1 MKSKMS
7 ALSFALL
14 LSLTACGGGG
24 QKDSGISGPT
34 NRFGSQQLSA
44 VGDASGLSVSP
55 NSLKGAGAVV
65 FASQFPEIRS
75 GGSVALNFSLEDG
88 GSLTL
93 VSHADSSLGNGFELE
108 FRRLGTGAGSLRVRL
123 RAQGNVRDT
132 VNNFGQ
138 DVFSGI
144 DASLPMK
151 LQIDVHNNES
161 PAHVMVW
168 SRLISDDFSEA
179 AAILNTEDEI
189 EKSNGSPGIGSG
201 LRWGLKLHRADVT
214 GAEPSPPKFE
224 E

>member
-1 MKSKMS
+1 MKMKLSLLVLVL
-7 ALSFALL
+7 ALS
-14 LSLTACGGGG
+14 ACGGKG
-24 QKDSGISGPT
+24 QGNSANTGSAVS
-34 NRFGSQQLSA
+34 FGSQQVSPI
-44 VGDASGLSVSP
+44 GDAS
-55 NSLKGAGAVV
+55 SLNITPASISGTGALV
-65 FASQFPEIRS
+65 FNSQFSQVRS

-93 VSHADSSLGNGFELE
+93 VSHADSALSNGYEIEL
-108 FRRLGTGAGSLRVRL
+108 RRLGGGSGSLQVRL

-151 LQIDVHNNES
+151 LQIDVHNNET

-168 SRLISDDFSEA
+168 SRLITDDFSET
-179 AAILNTEDEI
+179 AAILDTGDEI

-201 LRWGLKLHRADVT
+201 LRWGLKLSRAAVT
-214 GAEPSPPKFE
+214 AAEPSPPKFE

>member
-1 MKSKMS
+1 MKTKL
-7 ALSFALL
+7 LSLALL
-14 LSLTACGGGG
+14 LALTACGGGG
-24 QKDSGISGPT
+24 KNDSGPVGPT
-34 NRFGSQQLSA
+34 NRFGSQQLSTI
-44 VGDASGLSVSP
+44 GDSSDLSVSP
-55 NSLKGAGAVV
+55 GSLKGTGTVV
-65 FASQFPEIRS
+65 FASQFPEVRS
-75 GGSVALNFSLEDG
+75 GGSVALNFTLEDG

-93 VSHADSSLGNGFELE
+93 VSHADSSLGNGYELE
-108 FRRLGTGAGSLRVRL
+108 FRRLGTGSGSLKVTL
-123 RAQGNVRDT
+123 RAQGNRRDT
-132 VNNFGQ
+132 TNNFGQ

-168 SRLISDDFSEA
+168 SRLISDDFSET

-201 LRWGLKLHRADVT
+201 VRWGLKLNRANVT

>member
-1 MKSKMS
+1 MKSK
-7 ALSFALL
+7 LFALAL
-14 LSLTACGGGG
+14 LFALTACGGGG
-24 QKDSGISGPT
+24 DKSSGATGPT
-34 NRFGSQQLSA
+34 NRFGSQQLSTI
-44 VGDASGLSVSP
+44 GDSGGLSVNP
-55 NSLKGAGAVV
+55 GSLQGTGAVV
-65 FASQFPEIRS
+65 FSSQFPEARS

-93 VSHADSSLGNGFELE
+93 VSHSDSSLGNGFELE
-108 FRRLGTGAGSLRVRL
+108 FRRLGTGAGSLQVRL

-168 SRLISDDFSEA
+168 SRLITDDFSETA
-179 AAILNTEDEI
+179 ADR
-189 EKSNGSPGIGSG
+189 KS
-201 LRWGLKLHRADVT
+201 VV
-214 GAEPSPPKFE
+214 
-224 E
+224 

>member
-1 MKSKMS
+1 MKTKMS
-7 ALSFALL
+7 LISLSLL
-14 LSLTACGGGG
+14 LILTACGGGG
-24 QKDSGISGPT
+24 QKTPALTGST
-34 NRFGSQQLSA
+34 HRFGSQQLSVLGESSRLSIGA
-44 VGDASGLSVSP
+44 ASLQGT
-55 NSLKGAGAVV
+55 GAVL
-65 FASQFPEIRS
+65 FTSRFPEVRS

-93 VSHADSSLGNGFELE
+93 ISHSDSSLENGYELE
-108 FRRLGTGAGSLRVRL
+108 FRRLGTGTGSLKVSL
-123 RAQGNVRDT
+123 RAQGNTRDT

-168 SRLISDDFSEA
+168 SRLITDDFSET

-201 LRWGLKLHRADVT
+201 TSWGLKLNRANVT

>member
-1 MKSKMS
+1 MKL
-7 ALSFALL
+7 LSLALL
-14 LSLTACGGGG
+14 LTLTACGGNNGA
-24 QKDSGISGPT
+24 SPVISGET
-34 NRFGSQQLSA
+34 VTFGSQQLNPI
-44 VGDASGLSVSP
+44 GDSSGLKVSAT
-55 NSLKGAGAVV
+55 SLQGTGAVL
-65 FASQFPEIRS
+65 FNSQFGAVRS

-108 FRRLGTGAGSLRVRL
+108 FRRLGTGAGSLKVRL
-123 RAQGNVRDT
+123 RAQGNVRST
-132 VNNFGQ
+132 TNRFGQ

-144 DASLPMK
+144 DASLPMM
-151 LQIDVHNNES
+151 LQIDLHNDET

-168 SRLISDDFSEA
+168 SRLISDDFSES
-179 AAILNTEDEI
+179 AAILNTEDEV

-201 LRWGLKLHRADVT
+201 TRWGLKLNRANVT